1 MKDKVN
7 EEINNSI
14 MTKIKNYIHINNIT
28 MFNLRNITIKN
39 FVDLEKNTNENI
51 VKSYILDIYLY
62 LINSWLYY
70 NNFGDDYIFDEFI
83 EKKSNQKGK

>member
-1 MKDKVN
+1 
-7 EEINNSI
+7 
-14 MTKIKNYIHINNIT
+14 
-28 MFNLRNITIKN
+28 MFNLRNIPIKN

-70 NNFGDDYIFDEFI
+70 NNFGDDYIYHFDF
-83 EKKSNQKGK
+83 